1 MVTVILTYCI
11 GEENIFFIK
20 IFSGDTEQQLQKL
33 AHEAL
38 QRGDTRDLVAR
49 LAEVTTVMILMILMM
64 MEMITVIMV
73 QMLLEDKRRDEV
85 GLLVDWLEL
94 LDPTIISSC
103 PELQMKLVFGKSKV
117 CLHD

>member
-1 MVTVILTYCI
+1 M
-11 GEENIFFIK
+11 
-20 IFSGDTEQQLQKL
+20 
-33 AHEAL
+33 
-38 QRGDTRDLVAR
+38 AR
-49 LAEVTTVMILMILMM
+49 LAEVTIVIILMILMM
-64 MEMITVIMV
+64 ITMMMV

-117 CLHD
+117 C

>member
-49 LAEVTTVMILMILMM
+49 LAEVTTVMILMILV
-64 MEMITVIMV
+64 MIEIITEIMV

>member
-1 MVTVILTYCI
+1 M
-11 GEENIFFIK
+11 
-20 IFSGDTEQQLQKL
+20 
-33 AHEAL
+33 
-38 QRGDTRDLVAR
+38 
-49 LAEVTTVMILMILMM
+49 
-64 MEMITVIMV
+64 IMV

-117 CLHD
+117 CLHGWF

>member
-49 LAEVTTVMILMILMM
+49 LAEVTLVMILMIL
-64 MEMITVIMV
+64 VV
-73 QMLLEDKRRDEV
+73 SDDRDDYGDNGSDAAGGQEE
-85 GLLVDWLEL
+85 GRGGAAGGLAGAPRPHHHLLVSRAADEARVR
-94 LDPTIISSC
+94 
-103 PELQMKLVFGKSKV
+103 EE
-117 CLHD
+117 

>member
-1 MVTVILTYCI
+1 
-11 GEENIFFIK
+11 
-20 IFSGDTEQQLQKL
+20 
-33 AHEAL
+33 
-38 QRGDTRDLVAR
+38 
-49 LAEVTTVMILMILMM
+49 
-64 MEMITVIMV
+64 MITVIMV

-94 LDPTIISSC
+94 LYPTIISSC

>member
-1 MVTVILTYCI
+1 MLYRSPPQTFYHLAA
-11 GEENIFFIK
+11 
-20 IFSGDTEQQLQKL
+20 KL
-33 AHEAL
+33 I
-38 QRGDTRDLVAR
+38 V
-49 LAEVTTVMILMILMM
+49 VMM
-64 MEMITVIMV
+64 MV

>member
-1 MVTVILTYCI
+1 
-11 GEENIFFIK
+11 
-20 IFSGDTEQQLQKL
+20 
-33 AHEAL
+33 
-38 QRGDTRDLVAR
+38 
-49 LAEVTTVMILMILMM
+49 MILMILVM

-85 GLLVDWLEL
+85 GLLVDLLEL

>member
-49 LAEVTTVMILMILMM
+49 LAEVTTVMILMIL
-64 MEMITVIMV
+64 VV
-73 QMLLEDKRRDEV
+73 SDDGDGV
-85 GLLVDWLEL
+85 W
-94 LDPTIISSC
+94 
-103 PELQMKLVFGKSKV
+103 
-117 CLHD
+117 